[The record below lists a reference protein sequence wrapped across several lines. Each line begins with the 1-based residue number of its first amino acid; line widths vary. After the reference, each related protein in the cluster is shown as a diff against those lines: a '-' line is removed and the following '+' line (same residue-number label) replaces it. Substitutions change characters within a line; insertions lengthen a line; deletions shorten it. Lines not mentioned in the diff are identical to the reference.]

1 MTGLQ
6 KFQSD
11 FAEAIRADAPNATPG
26 QVVVNHA
33 WRFSVYRNNFFHGLI
48 EQLREAYPV
57 VHQVLGGEGFT
68 AVARGYLVHHP
79 PATRSLALFGDAFPK
94 YLALIS
100 LTKDD
105 PLICDMA
112 RLERAW
118 LEALHAADARPLNP
132 ESLTTLGD
140 RLVEARFGPHPAA
153 RLLTSQISV
162 VDHWRVRRSGT
173 NPSTPQNVGTG
184 AQGAL
189 VTRPRQSVQVCPL
202 SVPEAIFGRCLF
214 EGVPVSEAV
223 DQAARD
229 DAFDITEAFRKFLA
243 AGAFS
248 TVEI

>member
-1 MTGLQ
+1 MDLQ
-6 KFQSD
+6 SFQSD
-11 FAEAIRADAPNATPG
+11 FAKAVRADDPNARPDLIDG
-26 QVVVNHA
+26 DQG
-33 WRFSVYRNNFFHGLI
+33 WRFGVYRNNFFHGLI
-48 EQLREAYPV
+48 AQLKEAYPV
-57 VHQVLGGEGFT
+57 VHQILGDEGF
-68 AVARGYLVHHP
+68 AVVARGYLVHHP
-79 PATRSLALFGDAFPK
+79 PTTRSLALFGDAFPA
-94 YLALIS
+94 YLASIS

-105 PLICDMA
+105 PLLSDMA

-140 RLVEARFGPHPAA
+140 RLAEARFGPHPAA

-173 NPSTPQNVGTG
+173 IPPTSQNVGTG

-202 SVPEAIFGRCLF
+202 SVPEAIFGRNLF
-214 EGVPVSEAV
+214 DGAPVSEAV
-223 DQAARD
+223 DQAACD

-248 TVEI
+248 SVEI